1 MKNLYWE
8 GFFKIISVQYNIYS
22 TIQYISTN
30 YSIYYSCAVRKSVS
44 EQTLGGPIFV
54 QFDEKK
60 LNNWC
65 TVFSDKMQ
73 LECFFYQGF
82 LSRTLTTHRTE
93 REGRG
98 PFFYSTLPFRPAH
111 EHSYGSLQL
120 CMWDVYHTF
129 LIATLVYTR
138 LLLDE
143 TYHLIELPFDWLMM
157 KLVFACL
164 LDDLI
169 LGFCYS
175 NLDIGN
181 WWTRNRIDYHSC
193 ITSEP
198 TNQVC

>member
-1 MKNLYWE
+1 
-8 GFFKIISVQYNIYS
+8 
-22 TIQYISTN
+22 
-30 YSIYYSCAVRKSVS
+30 
-44 EQTLGGPIFV
+44 
-54 QFDEKK
+54 
-60 LNNWC
+60 
-65 TVFSDKMQ
+65 MQ

-143 TYHLIELPFDWLMM
+143 TYHLIELPFDWFIDDARF
-157 KLVFACL
+157 VCL
-164 LDDLI
+164 LDELV
-169 LGFCYS
+169 LGFCYRDLTWETS
-175 NLDIGN
+175 GFEFASTITLVLHAKRLTKCASYCTSSIFMGKLWNEPWSLQFLGLRN
-181 WWTRNRIDYHSC
+181 NRIH
-193 ITSEP
+193 
-198 TNQVC
+198 